1 MKYLIGFIL
10 GGVVTSLFFLNYLKG
25 LQQET
30 SSSTLGTASQNV
42 TEEDNGFLAFY
53 KRFNEDSIFQMN
65 HITFPLE
72 GIPARDSAYVNDGK
86 PFHWQK
92 ENWVLH
98 RSFNDM
104 DGAFQRS
111 FLPMG
116 NDLMIEN
123 IKHSSGRYG
132 MQRRYALYENGW
144 FLIFY
149 AAMNELA
156 VEDPAG

>member
-10 GGVVTSLFFLNYLKG
+10 GGVVTSLFFINYLKG
-25 LQQET
+25 LQLENASSRTET
-30 SSSTLGTASQNV
+30 VASNIA
-42 TEEDNGFLAFY
+42 EEDNGFVAFY
-53 KRFNEDSIFQMN
+53 KRFNEDSLFQME

-72 GIPARDSAYVNDGK
+72 GVPARDSAYVDTGK
-86 PFHWQK
+86 AFHWQK
-92 ENWVLH
+92 EKWILH
-98 RSFNDM
+98 RPFNDM

-116 NDLMIEN
+116 EDLMIEN

-144 FLIFY
+144 FLIYY

-156 VEDPAG
+156 VEEPG